1 MANDRR
7 RYRVAQQIRSTLATF
22 LIHSP
27 DSRFGMVTLTSVA
40 LSPDL
45 KIAKIYWVVTGG
57 PARISE
63 ATEAFEAAKKF
74 FRKEMGKKLE
84 LRFVPELR
92 FFYDDTLDTV
102 DEVDRLLERAKASGD
117 QKE

>member
-1 MANDRR
+1 
-7 RYRVAQQIRSTLATF
+7 
-22 LIHSP
+22 
-27 DSRFGMVTLTSVA
+27 MVTLTSVS

-57 PARISE
+57 QDRVDEVA
-63 ATEAFEAAKKF
+63 EAFDAAKKF

-92 FFYDDTLDTV
+92 FFYDNTLDTV
-102 DEVDRLLERAKASGD
+102 DEVDRLLERAKASGA